1 MSDNKTN
8 KPLILVD
15 GSSYLFRAFFALPPS
30 LTSPDG
36 MQTNAIHGVLNMLDS
51 LRKTYEPDHM
61 VVVFDAKG
69 KTFRNDMYPDYKG
82 TRPPMPD
89 ELRDQ
94 IEPLYKIVE
103 AQGYPMIIMPG
114 VEADDVIGT
123 MSKGYDGDVII
134 STGDKDMAQLVDD
147 QISLINTMSNSFHD
161 RQGVID
167 KYGVPPERIRD
178 YLALMGDKADNIPGV
193 PKVGPKTAVKWL
205 TEYDSLKDIMENAD
219 KFKGKIGE
227 NLRASLDFLPLSYEL
242 VTIVCDLDLDYSAE
256 FASFNEVKKQELAEL
271 YQKYGFR
278 TRLSNLQS
286 TSDTPITLGASS
298 VAGNNDEIAIPAVED
313 IKEVDYQTI
322 LTSEQL
328 DDWIAQLKSAKLF
341 AFDTETTSLAYMDA
355 RIVGMSFC
363 IKAGT
368 AAYLPLAHDYIGAPQ
383 QLNFDETLQKIKPLL
398 EDPTSLKVG
407 QNLKY
412 DRSVLL
418 NHGIELK
425 GIAHDTMLESYVID
439 SVSNRHDMDT
449 LCLKHLN
456 HTNIKF
462 EDIAGKGKK
471 QLTFN
476 QIELDDVYKA
486 VLNDEDEETGE
497 TELVSRGASFYA
509 AEDADMTLRLH
520 NFFWPQLKPRK
531 PQEKLYREIEIPL
544 SKILSDIERTGVLVD
559 AEMLLKQS
567 EELATTMAALEKKIF
582 ETAGEEF
589 NLGSPKQ
596 IQEVFFNEEKLNLPI
611 ISKTKKGQ
619 PSTGV
624 EVLEKLA
631 EEHDVPRWLLEH
643 RGLSKLK
650 STYTDKLP
658 LEINEQTGRVHTS
671 YHQAIA
677 ATGRLSSSTPNLQNI
692 PVRNAEGRRIRQA
705 FVPPQGFKMLA
716 ADYSQIELRIMA
728 HLSADEG
735 LVSAFSQGKDIH
747 RATAAE
753 IFGVEIDAVETEQRR
768 AAKAVNFGLIYGMSA
783 FGLAKQ
789 LKVSRTEAAEYVKL
803 YFQRYPGVKH
813 YMEDTREKAKEDGFV
828 ETLFGRRLYLPNI
841 NAKNGML
848 RQHAERTAIN
858 APMQGTAADIIK
870 LAMISVSDWLREATL
885 GGTTKTKMIMQ
896 VHDELVFEVAE
907 DEISKVEN
915 IIVDRMVNA
924 VQLDVPLV
932 VDTGIGINWDEAH

>member
-1 MSDNKTN
+1 
-8 KPLILVD
+8 
-15 GSSYLFRAFFALPPS
+15 
-30 LTSPDG
+30 
-36 MQTNAIHGVLNMLDS
+36 
-51 LRKTYEPDHM
+51 
-61 VVVFDAKG
+61 
-69 KTFRNDMYPDYKG
+69 
-82 TRPPMPD
+82 
-89 ELRDQ
+89 
-94 IEPLYKIVE
+94 
-103 AQGYPMIIMPG
+103 
-114 VEADDVIGT
+114 
-123 MSKGYDGDVII
+123 
-134 STGDKDMAQLVDD
+134 DK
-147 QISLINTMSNSFHD
+147 S
-161 RQGVID
+161 
-167 KYGVPPERIRD
+167 
-178 YLALMGDKADNIPGV
+178 DNIPGV

-205 TEYDSLKDIMENAD
+205 TEYDTIQDVMDNAD

-227 NLRASLDFLPLSYEL
+227 SLRASLEFLPLSYEL
-242 VTIVCDLDLDYSAE
+242 VTIVCDLELDCSPE
-256 FASFNEVKKQELAEL
+256 FTSFNEVKKQELAEL

-278 TRLSNLQS
+278 SRLSNLQS
-286 TSDTPITLGASS
+286 TSDTPITLGASADVES
-298 VAGNNDEIAIPAVED
+298 DGEIAIPAVEE
-313 IKEVDYQTI
+313 IAKVDYQTI
-322 LTSEQL
+322 LTTEQL
-328 DDWIAQLKSAKLF
+328 DDWITQLKGSKLF

-363 IKAGT
+363 IQAGT

-383 QLNFDETLQKIKPLL
+383 QLNFDETLQKLKPLL
-398 EDPTSLKVG
+398 EDSTCLKVG

-418 NHGIELK
+418 NHDIELK
-425 GIAHDTMLESYVID
+425 GIAHDTLLESYVLD
-439 SVSNRHDMDT
+439 SVASRHDMDT

-456 HTNIKF
+456 HTCIKF
-462 EDIAGKGKK
+462 EDVAGKGKK

-476 QIELDDVYKA
+476 QVDLEDTYK
-486 VLNDEDEETGE
+486 VILNKEPNDEGKETGE
-497 TELVSRGASFYA
+497 KELVSRGASFYA

-520 NFFWPQLKPRK
+520 NFFWPQLKPRR

-544 SKILSDIERTGVLVD
+544 SKVLSDIERTGVLVD
-559 AEMLLKQS
+559 AEMLLAQS
-567 EELATTMAALEKKIF
+567 AELAIKMAALETKIF
-582 ETAGEEF
+582 EKAGEEF

-658 LEINEQTGRVHTS
+658 REINEQTGRVHTS
-671 YHQAIA
+671 YNQSVA
-677 ATGRLSSSTPNLQNI
+677 ATGRLSSTSPNLQNI

-705 FVPPQGFKMLA
+705 FVPPQGFKILA

-753 IFGVEIDAVETEQRR
+753 IFGVEMDAVETEQRR

-813 YMEDTREKAKEDGFV
+813 YMEDTREQAKKDGYV

-841 NAKNGML
+841 NASNGML

-870 LAMISVSDWLREATL
+870 IAMISVSDWLREATL
-885 GGTTKTKMIMQ
+885 EGTTKTKMIMQ

-907 DEISKVEN
+907 DEIEKVEK
-915 IIVDRMVNA
+915 IVVDRMVNA
-924 VQLDVPLV
+924 VQLDVPLI
-932 VDTGIGINWDEAH
+932 VDTGVGINWDEAH